1 MVENINNMNNDR
13 NKKQKHSDLLFL
25 ILLITFIAG
34 VAVFNY
40 IIDPYYIFRDSTIKT
55 VNNVKTHKYS
65 NKRTII
71 YSDIKI
77 NSKNKNIAFTGN
89 CLLSHYGS
97 GLDNVGF
104 FTIPVAKVEEVA
116 QIIKN
121 LHLLAPDVKKIYWG
135 LFYDDFW
142 NTKNDEVNDTLKTL
156 DKKIVTLQDFVNL
169 FFSWNT
175 TKYSIETLRDSIKNG
190 GKDIIYVYPYR
201 EIAKKTYNKEFTY
214 ESIET
219 VKEIVDFAKENNIE
233 LVIYYSPIHVS
244 KKVHIYKKG
253 MWESNQE
260 LKRRLAQITP
270 FYDYSLFNE
279 FNYLPINENNFDFI
293 DNIHPTNSYNNKIVY
308 DLLDEN
314 KKIGTLVNAD
324 NVNVLLKE
332 DTKQLESYIKENK
345 EICEKIE
352 NVKIEDAEI
361 AIRRVDAI

>member
-1 MVENINNMNNDR
+1 MSEEN
-13 NKKQKHSDLLFL
+13 KVQKRSDLLFL
-25 ILLITFIAG
+25 ILLIVFIAG

-40 IIDPYYIFRDSTIKT
+40 FIDPYYIFRDSTLTGI
-55 VNNVKTHKYS
+55 NNVKTHKYS
-65 NKRTII
+65 NKRTVI

-77 NSKNKNIAFTGN
+77 NSKNKDIAFTGN

-116 QIIKN
+116 KIIKN
-121 LHLLAPDVKKIYWG
+121 LHTISPDIKTIYWG

-142 NTKNDEVNDTLKTL
+142 NTKNDEVNDTLPDL
-156 DKKIVTLQDFVNL
+156 DKKMVTLQDFINL

-175 TKYSIETLRDSIKNG
+175 TKYSIETLKDSIKNA

-214 ESIET
+214 ESLDT
-219 VKEIVDFAKENNIE
+219 VKEMVEYAKKNNIN

-244 KKVHIYKKG
+244 KKIHILEKG

-270 FYDYSLFNE
+270 FYDYSLFNDY
-279 FNYLPINENNFDFI
+279 NHSPLDENNFDFI
-293 DNIHPTNSYNNKIVY
+293 DNIHPTNSYNNRIVY
-308 DLLDEN
+308 DLLSDD
-314 KKIGTLVNAD
+314 KKIAKLITSE
-324 NVNVLLKE
+324 NVEEYLNSDTRQLKDYMKSNQE
-332 DTKQLESYIKENK
+332 L
-345 EICEKIE
+345 CEKIK
-352 NVKIEDAEI
+352 NVKREDSEI
-361 AIRRVDAI
+361 AVRRLDVI